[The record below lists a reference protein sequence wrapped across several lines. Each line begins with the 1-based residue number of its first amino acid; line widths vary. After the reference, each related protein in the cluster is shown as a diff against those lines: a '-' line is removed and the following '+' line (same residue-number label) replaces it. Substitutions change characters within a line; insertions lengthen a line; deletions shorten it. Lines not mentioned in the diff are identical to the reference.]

1 MSTKTVYLFD
11 GTGKFTGQY
20 EAQESP
26 LEPGVFIAPSIST
39 EVAPPQLQA
48 GEHAQ
53 WDGAAWV
60 VHAPA
65 PAPAVDPQG
74 MIATKKA
81 QLRTVREGILN
92 RLSGIALAAQLT
104 GDTVTTSAYLVVRQ
118 GLLDI
123 TENLPTDATIDGVVM
138 YRYAS
143 LVGACTP
150 EMVTAFAQVDA

>member
-53 WDGAAWV
+53 WDGAGWV
-60 VHAPA
+60 VHAPV
-65 PAPAVDPQG
+65 PAPVDPQG

-81 QLRTVREGILN
+81 QLRAVREGILN

-104 GDTVTTSAYLVVRQ
+104 GDTVTTSAYIVVRQ

-123 TENLPTDATIDGVVM
+123 TENLPTDETIDGVVM

-150 EMVTAFAQVDA
+150 QMVTAFAQVDA

>member
-1 MSTKTVYLFD
+1 MITKTVYLFD
-11 GTGKFTGQY
+11 GNGKFTTQY

-26 LEPGVFIAPSIST
+26 LEPGVFIAPENSVD
-39 EVAPPQLQA
+39 VAPPQLQT
-48 GEHAQ
+48 GENAQ
-53 WDGAAWV
+53 WNGAAWV
-60 VHAPA
+60 VQAPEKAPEIDQHA
-65 PAPAVDPQG
+65 
-74 MIATKKA
+74 ILTIKKA
-81 QLRTVREGILN
+81 QLRTVREGLLN

-123 TENLPTDATIDGVVM
+123 TENLPADETIDGVVM

-150 EMVTAFAQVDA
+150 QMVTAFGQVDA

>member
-11 GTGKFTGQY
+11 GAGKFTGQY

-60 VHAPA
+60 VHAPV
-65 PAPAVDPQG
+65 PSPVDPQG

-123 TENLPTDATIDGVVM
+123 TENLPTDETIDGVVM

-150 EMVTAFAQVDA
+150 QMVTAFAQVDA

>member
-11 GTGKFTGQY
+11 GTGKFTMQY

-26 LEPGVFIAPSIST
+26 LEHGVFIAPEKSVD
-39 EVAPPQLQA
+39 VAPPQLQT

-53 WDGAAWV
+53 WNGAKWV
-60 VHAPA
+60 VHAPEQV
-65 PAPAVDPQG
+65 PEIDPQV
-74 MIATKKA
+74 ILAAKKN

-104 GDTVTTSAYLVVRQ
+104 GDTATTAAYITVRQ

-123 TENLPTDATIDGVVM
+123 TENLPSDETIDGVVM
-138 YRYAS
+138 YRYAA

-150 EMVTAFAQVDA
+150 QMVTAFAQVDV

>member
-11 GTGKFTGQY
+11 GAGKFTGQY

-60 VHAPA
+60 VHAPE
-65 PAPAVDPQG
+65 PAPAIDMQSILTV
-74 MIATKKA
+74 KKA
-81 QLRTVREGILN
+81 KLRTVREGILN

-104 GDTVTTSAYLVVRQ
+104 GDTATTAAYITVRQ

-123 TENLPTDATIDGVVM
+123 TENLPADETIDGVVM

-150 EMVTAFAQVDA
+150 QMVTAFAQVDA